1 MWRPAAEIHPDYAPV
16 NAEGEGEAGLA
27 SCVLWLTGLSG
38 AGKSTLARGLDK
50 ELSRL
55 GHPAYVLD
63 GDDLRR
69 GLNRDLGFSDTDRA
83 ENVRRVAEVA
93 HLMVD
98 AGLTV
103 VCSLISPFRA
113 ERQTARDLFAPGR
126 FIEVF
131 VDATLDVAEARDAK
145 GLYARARR
153 GEIANFT
160 GIDSPYEPP
169 ENPEARLDSAALA
182 PDEMVDALID
192 LLGRRDL
199 LPVWARARLGLGGTV

>member
-1 MWRPAAEIHPDYAPV
+1 MVP
-16 NAEGEGEAGLA
+16 
-27 SCVLWLTGLSG
+27 CVLWLTGLSG
-38 AGKSTLARGLDK
+38 AGKSTLARGLDR

-55 GHPAYVLD
+55 GQPAYVLD

-93 HLMVD
+93 RLMVD

-103 VCSLISPFRA
+103 ICSLISPFRA

-153 GEIANFT
+153 GEIADFT

-169 ENPEARLDSAALA
+169 ENPEAQLDSAALG
-182 PDEMVDALID
+182 PDEMVDALIE
-192 LLGRRDL
+192 LLERRRL
-199 LPVWARARLGLGGTV
+199 LPVWARDAA